1 MSKNSEPIVCTTCVK
16 SVATREADVKPSEN
30 QLVSSNFEYTGMLT
44 SFGNDLEVLASFS
57 PPHLGS
63 VEVDVYSE
71 GQTPSGRKTRL
82 R

>member
-1 MSKNSEPIVCTTCVK
+1 MAKNSEPIVCTACVK
-16 SVATREADVKPSEN
+16 SMATREADVKPSEN
-30 QLVSSNFEYTGMLT
+30 QLVSSNFEYTGILT
-44 SFGNDLEVLASFS
+44 SYRNDFEALASSS

-63 VEVDVYSE
+63 VEVDVFSE